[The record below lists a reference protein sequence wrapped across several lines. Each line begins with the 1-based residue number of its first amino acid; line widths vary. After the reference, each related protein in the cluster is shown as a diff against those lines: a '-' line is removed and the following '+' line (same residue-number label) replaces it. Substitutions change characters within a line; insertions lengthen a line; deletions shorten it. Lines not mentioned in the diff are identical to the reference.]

1 MIVGIFF
8 QRDRGKGR
16 WRIKIVAVFI
26 EEWREDLKLQKRAL
40 AYASPFSYL
49 TYNNCSCSSISSQL
63 KKLAISRIQATFW
76 IFVEWD
82 KTEA

>member
-26 EEWREDLKLQKRAL
+26 EEWREDLELQKRAL
-40 AYASPFSYL
+40 AYAFPFSYL
-49 TYNNCSCSSISSQL
+49 PHNNCSFGSISSQL

-82 KTEA
+82 KIEA